1 MKELEA
7 CCGAMVRVRWID
19 KAKVAF
25 EGAVVKGGSSIDVH
39 GRRWV
44 GWAGLRSWGWVVYLL
59 PVFDV
64 QYVKCIDLAS
74 PMTSDGNIRRITNS
88 AIIYFRNLLLYF
100 LLPIYTTNT
109 RCSKEKNKIQDHGP

>member
-7 CCGAMVRVRWID
+7 CCGAMVRVGWTD

-39 GRRWV
+39 GRRWG

-64 QYVKCIDLAS
+64 QYVKCKYLA
-74 PMTSDGNIRRITNS
+74 S

-109 RCSKEKNKIQDHGP
+109 RCSKEKNQIQDHGP